1 MEDLAV
7 AFYEKLARAIVAF
20 EMPIDRIEGKFKL
33 GQNRS
38 QDDRLGMLKGLDA
51 EGSPDADA
59 LAEFIRKTLIDGG
72 V

>member
-7 AFYEKLARAIVAF
+7 DVYEKLVGVIVAF

-38 QDDRLGMLKGLDA
+38 QDDRLAMLKGLDA

-59 LAEFIRKTLIDGG
+59 LAEFIRKTLVDGG

>member
-7 AFYEKLARAIVAF
+7 DLCEKLARAIVAF
-20 EMPIDRIEGKFKL
+20 EMPIDRIEGQFKL

-38 QDDRLGMLKGLDA
+38 QDARLGMLKGLDA

-59 LAEFIRKTLIDGG
+59 LAEFIRKTLVDGG